1 MTIKRSEVFYEKL
14 AYLFYSV
21 ADADGK
27 VTKQELM
34 KLHEEVLSIWKSLD
48 DAVDEYNTDLSFEIE
63 TVFDWLEEN
72 NFSYKDALTEF
83 KDYAMEHRTLF
94 DAAIK
99 DKIMHTCSELAQ
111 VYRSI
116 NHQEENILSEIDSFL
131 RKL

>member
-1 MTIKRSEVFYEKL
+1 MMKRNEIFYEKL
-14 AYLFYSV
+14 AYLFYSI

-27 VTKQELM
+27 VTKQELN
-34 KLHEEVLSIWKSLD
+34 KLHEEVLDIWKSLD

-83 KDYAMEHRTLF
+83 KDYALEHRSLF
-94 DAAIK
+94 DDSVKI
-99 DKIMHTCSELAQ
+99 KIMHTCSELAN

-116 NHQEENILSEIDSFL
+116 NHQEENILTEIESFL
-131 RKL
+131 RRL

>member
-1 MTIKRSEVFYEKL
+1 MKRNEIFYEKL

-27 VTKQELM
+27 VTKQELN
-34 KLHEEVLSIWKSLD
+34 KLHEEVLDIWKSLD

-63 TVFDWLEEN
+63 AVFDWLEEN

-83 KDYAMEHRTLF
+83 KDFALEHKSLF
-94 DAAIK
+94 DDSIK
-99 DKIMHTCSELAQ
+99 VKIMHTCNELAN

-116 NHQEENILSEIDSFL
+116 NHQEENILTEIESFL
-131 RKL
+131 RRL